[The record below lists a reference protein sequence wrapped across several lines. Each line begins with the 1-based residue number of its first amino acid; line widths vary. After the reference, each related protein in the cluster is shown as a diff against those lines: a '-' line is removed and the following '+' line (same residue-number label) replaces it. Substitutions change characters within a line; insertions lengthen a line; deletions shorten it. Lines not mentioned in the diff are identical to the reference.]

1 MRLLIVEDE
10 KELASALGRGLKSL
24 GYAVDTA
31 NDGLSGEQMATA
43 VNYDLIILDLTLPE
57 KDGLEVCKFLRENGC
72 TSAIIMLTAR
82 NRVIDRTK
90 GLDSGADDYLA
101 KPFAFDELRARIQAL
116 LRRAYG
122 NRNPVIVVGK
132 LIINPA
138 SRIVTY
144 YDNAVTL
151 TAREFD
157 ILEFIASKHPSVVS
171 TEDILE
177 HVWNEEIDPFSNV
190 VRVHLANLRRKLKN
204 NAGESIIETLIGK
217 GYRLGEPDA

>member
-1 MRLLIVEDE
+1 MRLLIIEDE
-10 KELASALGRGLKSL
+10 KELANALARGLKSL
-24 GYAVDTA
+24 GYAVDA
-31 NDGLSGEQMATA
+31 VNDGLTGEQMAIA

-57 KDGLEVCKFLRENGC
+57 KDGLEVCKFLRENDC
-72 TSAIIMLTAR
+72 SSAIIMLTAR
-82 NRVIDRTK
+82 NRVTDRTK

-122 NRNPVIVVGK
+122 NRNPVLTVGK

-138 SRIVTY
+138 RRTVTY
-144 YDNAVTL
+144 DDKPITL

-217 GYRLGEPDA
+217 GYRLGGPDV

>member
-10 KELASALGRGLKSL
+10 KELASALGRGLKSF

-31 NDGLSGEQMATA
+31 NDGLSGEQMAIA

-57 KDGLEVCKFLRENGC
+57 KDGLEVCNFLRENGC

-122 NRNPVIVVGK
+122 NRNPVIAVGK

-138 SRIVTY
+138 RRIVTY
-144 YDNAVTL
+144 DHNTITL
-151 TAREFD
+151 TSREFD

-204 NAGESIIETLIGK
+204 NAGESVIETLIGK